1 MRWRREGDDQ
11 ADALRRRCS
20 DQLSEMFVGRLKTDS
35 LQRQNSFS
43 QENILDTF
51 LVQAIQEKVDSSS
64 E

>member
-1 MRWRREGDDQ
+1 MRWRREGEDQ
-11 ADALRRRCS
+11 ADALRRRRS

>member
-11 ADALRRRCS
+11 ADALRRRRS

-43 QENILDTF
+43 QENILDIF

>member
-11 ADALRRRCS
+11 ADALRRRRS
-20 DQLSEMFVGRLKTDS
+20 DQLSEMFAGRLKTDS